1 MGKLIPKHQTP
12 SQPLVLL
19 SDNTRVAK
27 PYIESIPLTETDL
40 YKQYLADPYRN
51 TDFRTWVK
59 NQALIQS
66 NRKDEQIRQRTIQ
79 DEVASKIIKDRQK
92 QEKINKDAYYRSGAL
107 RLGNTVSSLGTPN
120 YALENQRTLGNLSA
134 TTKGAGLAG
143 LATGLY
149 FNPIPTTM
157 SFLGGAV
164 GQDGG
169 EKLGTYL
176 ETNHNAPKY
185 TSNITSTLG
194 GLAGGLWGWKQG
206 QQYDKQLFK
215 WWNNRNGQ
223 KPITEAM
230 YWYDELPYTPL
241 NRNFKTIS
249 TNVVQPKMLINRGVI
264 NEYPGFQLKS
274 LMKGNA
280 LEKQLSK
287 LGTISVNSVLAHIK
301 KASEF
306 EQELIKKV
314 LDEKFKGQKNVS
326 YNQLRQAVQDELIP
340 YERTPQTKWATYG
353 MDRLGF
359 KVKKEHDGVGGIVE
373 YILNVPINTFTF
385 NSPRIPIGDD
395 KHYDLNT
402 LGHSR
407 TFVDPNDKNIIYIL
421 ESQSDLAQGDFL
433 KHLNRV
439 KNDPKYK
446 QLLERSI
453 KNSESSI
460 EGWHRMLETGYN
472 DFGQKIADYDFRLI
486 EEQWLPSEI
495 NRLNKYK
502 TLLEDPTQKIYLIK
516 NYLQKQLLEN
526 LRYAA
531 ENNHTIMR
539 YPTPET
545 AAKIEGFQKNEKTR
559 EFIELEDELDK
570 LIANQYKDLP
580 DEINLFTNEN
590 IRYTDEHRAARIQEL
605 ENALADMQINQTDR
619 TYSDQH
625 LTILNKYKDFP
636 KLFKKLYKNQEV
648 RIVTDNKGNTWYEV
662 DVPENFLQQEWQY
675 RSGGK
680 VKLLKRYM
688 K

>member
-1 MGKLIPKHQTP
+1 MWKEIIIIIFLISLIQMTEKELQQLYEKDMQQPFFKINGRISFEDWKKQQQNLQKQQTSLKPWTRQNEVNSQLIKDQKIKKLI
-12 SQPLVLL
+12 
-19 SDNTRVAK
+19 AK
-27 PYIESIPLTETDL
+27 
-40 YKQYLADPYRN
+40 N
-51 TDFRTWVK
+51 
-59 NQALIQS
+59 
-66 NRKDEQIRQRTIQ
+66 
-79 DEVASKIIKDRQK
+79 
-92 QEKINKDAYYRSGAL
+92 AYYGSNAL

-149 FNPIPTTM
+149 FAPIPTTM
-157 SFLGGAV
+157 SFLGGAI
-164 GQDGG
+164 GYDGG

-215 WWNNRNGQ
+215 QWNNRKGQ

-241 NRNFKTIS
+241 NRNLKIIS

-306 EQELIKKV
+306 EQERIKKV
-314 LDEKFKGQKNVS
+314 LDEKFKGQKNIS
-326 YNQLRQAVQDELIP
+326 YNELRQAVQDELIP

-359 KVKKEHDGVGGIVE
+359 KVKKEHDEVGGIVE
-373 YILNVPINTFTF
+373 YIPNVPINTFTF
-385 NSPRIPIGDD
+385 HSPRIPIGDD

-433 KHLNRV
+433 KKLNRV
-439 KNDPKYK
+439 KNDPKYRHS
-446 QLLERSI
+446 LERGM

-460 EGWHRMLETGYN
+460 EGWHRMLERGYN
-472 DFGQKIADYDFRLI
+472 DYGQKLADYDFRLI
-486 EEQWLPSEI
+486 EEQLLPSEI

-502 TLLEDPTQKIYLIK
+502 TLLDDPTQKVYLIK

-526 LRYAA
+526 LKYAA
-531 ENNHTIMR
+531 ENNHKIMR

-559 EFIELEDELDK
+559 EFVELEDELNK
-570 LIANQYKDLP
+570 LIANQHQDLP
-580 DEINLFTNEN
+580 DEINLFTDKN
-590 IRYTDEHRAARIQEL
+590 IRYTDEHRAAKIQEL

-619 TYSDQH
+619 TYPEQH
-625 LTILNKYKDFP
+625 ITILNKYKEFP

-648 RIVTDNKGNTWYEV
+648 RTVTDDKGNTWYEV

-680 VKLLKRYM
+680 VKLIKR

>member
-1 MGKLIPKHQTP
+1 M
-12 SQPLVLL
+12 
-19 SDNTRVAK
+19 N
-27 PYIESIPLTETDL
+27 E
-40 YKQYLADPYRN
+40 
-51 TDFRTWVK
+51 
-59 NQALIQS
+59 QALYQLYQQDMQQPYF
-66 NRKDEQIRQRTIQ
+66 KLHYVPYEVWLKMKYPEQQHLTQRTTQ
-79 DEVASKIIKDRQK
+79 DEATSKIIKDKQK

-134 TTKGAGLAG
+134 TTKGAGLVG

-149 FNPIPTTM
+149 FNPIPTAM

-176 ETNHNAPKY
+176 ETNYNAPKY
-185 TSNITSTLG
+185 TSNVTSILG

-206 QQYDKQLFK
+206 AQYDKSLYN
-215 WWNNRNGQ
+215 WWKTNKTQG
-223 KPITEAM
+223 PV
-230 YWYDELPYTPL
+230 WYDGIEFNPI
-241 NRNFKTIS
+241 NRHI
-249 TNVVQPKMLINRGVI
+249 VYPRQLINKGVI
-264 NEYPGFQLKS
+264 NDYPGFQLKS

-359 KVKKEHDGVGGIVE
+359 GIKRKSNDVGGIVE
-373 YILNVPINTFTF
+373 YVPGVTTNTFTF
-385 NSPRIPIGDD
+385 HSPKIPSGDD
-395 KHYDLNT
+395 KHYDPNT

-433 KHLNRV
+433 KRLNRV
-439 KNDPKYK
+439 KNDPKFK

-453 KNSESSI
+453 KSSESSI

-472 DFGQKIADYDFRLI
+472 DYGQKLADYDFRLI

-495 NRLNKYK
+495 YRLNKNK
-502 TLLEDPTQKIYLIK
+502 ALLEDPTQKIYLIK

-531 ENNHTIMR
+531 ESNHTIMR

-559 EFIELEDELDK
+559 EFVELEDELDR
-570 LIANQYKDLP
+570 LIANQQQDLP

-590 IRYTDEHRAARIQEL
+590 IRYTDEYRAAKIQEL

-619 TYSDQH
+619 TYPEQH
-625 LTILNKYKDFP
+625 ITILNKYKEFP

-648 RIVTDNKGNTWYEV
+648 RTVTDDKGNTWYEV

-680 VKLLKRYM
+680 VKLIKR
-688 K
+688 KI

>member
-1 MGKLIPKHQTP
+1 MDEKEL
-12 SQPLVLL
+12 
-19 SDNTRVAK
+19 R
-27 PYIESIPLTETDL
+27 
-40 YKQYLADPYRN
+40 KQYEQDMQQPFFKRNYVPYELWLKMKYPQQQQL
-51 TDFRTWVK
+51 T
-59 NQALIQS
+59 
-66 NRKDEQIRQRTIQ
+66 QRTTQ
-79 DEVASKIIKDRQK
+79 DEVTSKIIKDRQK

-143 LATGLY
+143 LVTGLY

-223 KPITEAM
+223 KPTTEAM

-249 TNVVQPKMLINRGVI
+249 TNVVQPKMLINRAVI

-287 LGTISVNSVLAHIK
+287 TGTISINSLLTHIK
-301 KASEF
+301 KASLF
-306 EQELIKKV
+306 EQDIINKV
-314 LDEKFKGQKNVS
+314 LSEKFSGQKNIS
-326 YNQLRQAVQDELIP
+326 YNSLREEVQKELIP
-340 YERTPQTKWATYG
+340 YNRTKQTKWALYG
-353 MDRLGF
+353 MDRIGYET
-359 KVKKEHDGVGGIVE
+359 KKIINPDNQIIEYVPGVTT
-373 YILNVPINTFTF
+373 NTFTF
-385 NSPRIPIGDD
+385 ESPLIPLGSDS
-395 KHYDLNT
+395 HYNLNT

-407 TFVDPNDKNIIYIL
+407 TFIDPNDERIVYFL
-421 ESQSDLAQGDFL
+421 ESQSDWAQNNIPRKLL
-433 KHLNRV
+433 KRAN
-439 KNDPKYK
+439 KYTSEQINSK
-446 QLLERSI
+446 IQQYQKSI
-453 KNSESSI
+453 DSWEK
-460 EGWHRMLETGYN
+460 MLKTGYN
-472 DFGQKIADYDFRLI
+472 EDQKLDKYTLDDIKTTFIPHEQKILKSYQALANISSIKHQISLAD
-486 EEQWLPSEI
+486 
-495 NRLNKYK
+495 
-502 TLLEDPTQKIYLIK
+502 
-516 NYLQKQLLEN
+516 NYLRKQLIEN

-570 LIANQYKDLP
+570 LIANQYNDLP

-590 IRYTDEHRAARIQEL
+590 IRYTDEQRAARIQEL
-605 ENALADMQINQTDR
+605 ENALADIQINQTDR

-648 RIVTDNKGNTWYEV
+648 RTVTDNKGNTWYEV

-680 VKLLKRYM
+680 VKLIKR
-688 K
+688 KI

>member
-1 MGKLIPKHQTP
+1 MTEKELQQLYEKDMQQPFFKINGRISFEDWKKQQQNLQKQQTSLKPWTRQNEVNSQLIKDQKIKKLI
-12 SQPLVLL
+12 
-19 SDNTRVAK
+19 AK
-27 PYIESIPLTETDL
+27 
-40 YKQYLADPYRN
+40 N
-51 TDFRTWVK
+51 
-59 NQALIQS
+59 
-66 NRKDEQIRQRTIQ
+66 
-79 DEVASKIIKDRQK
+79 
-92 QEKINKDAYYRSGAL
+92 AYYGSNAL

-149 FNPIPTTM
+149 FAPIPTTM
-157 SFLGGAV
+157 SFLGGAI
-164 GQDGG
+164 GYDGG

-215 WWNNRNGQ
+215 QWNNRKGQ

-241 NRNFKTIS
+241 NRNLKIIS

-306 EQELIKKV
+306 EQERIKKV
-314 LDEKFKGQKNVS
+314 LDEKFKGQKNIS
-326 YNQLRQAVQDELIP
+326 YNELRQAVQDELIP

-359 KVKKEHDGVGGIVE
+359 KVKKEHDEVGGIVE
-373 YILNVPINTFTF
+373 YIPNVPINTFTF
-385 NSPRIPIGDD
+385 HSPRIPIGDD

-433 KHLNRV
+433 KKLNRV
-439 KNDPKYK
+439 KNDPKYRHS
-446 QLLERSI
+446 LERGI

-460 EGWHRMLETGYN
+460 EGWHRMLERGYN
-472 DFGQKIADYDFRLI
+472 DYGQKLADYDFRLI
-486 EEQWLPSEI
+486 EEQLLPSEI
-495 NRLNKYK
+495 DRLNKYK
-502 TLLEDPTQKIYLIK
+502 TLLDDPTQKVYLMK

-526 LRYAA
+526 LKYAA
-531 ENNHTIMR
+531 ENNHKIMR

-545 AAKIEGFQKNEKTR
+545 AAKIEGFQKDEKTR
-559 EFIELEDELDK
+559 EFVELEDELNK
-570 LIANQYKDLP
+570 LIANQHQDLP
-580 DEINLFTNEN
+580 DEINLFTDEN
-590 IRYTDEHRAARIQEL
+590 IRYTDEHRAAKIQEL

-619 TYSDQH
+619 TYPEQH
-625 LTILNKYKDFP
+625 ITILNKYKEFP

-648 RIVTDNKGNTWYEV
+648 RTVTDDKGNTWYEV

-680 VKLLKRYM
+680 VKLIKR

>member
-1 MGKLIPKHQTP
+1 M
-12 SQPLVLL
+12 
-19 SDNTRVAK
+19 N
-27 PYIESIPLTETDL
+27 E
-40 YKQYLADPYRN
+40 
-51 TDFRTWVK
+51 
-59 NQALIQS
+59 QALYQLYQQDMQQPYF
-66 NRKDEQIRQRTIQ
+66 KLHYVPYEVWLKMKYPEQQHLTQRTTQ
-79 DEVASKIIKDRQK
+79 DEATSKIIKDKQK

-120 YALENQRTLGNLSA
+120 YALENQRTLGDLSA
-134 TTKGAGLAG
+134 TTKGAGLVG

-149 FNPIPTTM
+149 FNPIPTAM

-176 ETNHNAPKY
+176 ETNYNAPKY
-185 TSNITSTLG
+185 TSNITSTVG

-215 WWNNRNGQ
+215 WWNNRKNQ
-223 KPITEAM
+223 SPEI
-230 YWYDELPYTPL
+230 YWYDELSHNPL
-241 NRNFKTIS
+241 
-249 TNVVQPKMLINRGVI
+249 NVVQPKSLINKGVI
-264 NEYPGFQLKS
+264 NDYPGFQLKS

-287 LGTISVNSVLAHIK
+287 LGTISVNNVLAHIK
-301 KASEF
+301 KSSEF

-359 KVKKEHDGVGGIVE
+359 NINKRPDDLRRMHDYVPGVST
-373 YILNVPINTFTF
+373 NTFTF
-385 NSPRIPIGDD
+385 HSPRIPSGDD

-407 TFVDPNDKNIIYIL
+407 TFIDPNDKNIIYIL

-433 KHLNRV
+433 KKLNRV
-439 KNDPKYK
+439 KNNPKFR

-453 KNSESSI
+453 KSSESSI

-472 DFGQKIADYDFRLI
+472 DYGQKLADYDFRLI

-495 NRLNKYK
+495 YRLNKNK

-545 AAKIEGFQKNEKTR
+545 AAKIEGFSKSEKTR
-559 EFIELEDELDK
+559 EFAELEDELDR
-570 LIANQYKDLP
+570 LTTNQSQDLP

-590 IRYTDEHRAARIQEL
+590 IRYTDEHRAAKIREL

-619 TYSDQH
+619 TYPEQH
-625 LTILNKYKDFP
+625 ITILNKYKEFP

-648 RIVTDNKGNTWYEV
+648 RTVTDNKGNTWYEV

-680 VKLLKRYM
+680 VKLIKR
-688 K
+688 KI